1 MTNKHLELNPR
12 ALAFT
17 EKWRPRLNQYLR
29 HRLAQDVSHKRL
41 HEAMAYSLLA
51 GGKRLRPLLYLAA
64 VSSLTAIDPKTDLA
78 IAGAIELIQ
87 TYSLIHDDL
96 PAMDNDD
103 YRRGQLTNHKQFD
116 EATAILAGDGL
127 LTLAFDWLGRAPV
140 EPSLRGQLCATL
152 AHASGPAGMVAGQ
165 MIDIQSTGQK
175 LSDLTQIQHLDALKT
190 GALLTAALDLA
201 SVRLQLSTSQAD
213 ALHNFGRHFGIA
225 FQIEDDLQDLQGNSH
240 HLGKQVHKDVAAGK
254 NTYPRLLGISRAK
267 QVLQQEI
274 VRAKESLQSFQPQVD
289 WQNLNAYLSCFNE
302 G

>member
-1 MTNKHLELNPR
+1 MTKPSPLDPQ
-12 ALAFT
+12 AIAFT
-17 EKWRPRLNQYLR
+17 EEWRPQLNQYLQD
-29 HRLAQDVSHKRL
+29 RLATEVTQKRL
-41 HEAMAYSLLA
+41 HDAMAYSLLA

-64 VSSLTAIDPKTDLA
+64 VASLTTIDRQTDLA

-103 YRRGQLTNHKQFD
+103 YRRGQLTNHKKFD

-127 LTLAFDWLGRAPV
+127 LTLAFDWLGQTSVQA
-140 EPSLRGQLCATL
+140 GKLCAVL
-152 AHASGPAGMVAGQ
+152 ARASGPAGMVAGQ
-165 MIDIQSTGQK
+165 MMDIQTTGQELRD
-175 LSDLTQIQHLDALKT
+175 LSQVQQLDTLKT

-201 SVRLQLSTSQAD
+201 SVRLQLPSSQAA

-254 NTYPRLLGISRAK
+254 NTYPSLLGVPKAK
-267 QVLQQEI
+267 QVLRQE
-274 VRAKESLQSFQPQVD
+274 VRQARKSLQACQPKTD
-289 WQNLNAYLSCFNE
+289 WQTLSAYLSYFNE